1 MIIEEA
7 LAYHLLNDAVVSAL
21 AGDRG
26 YPQVIPQEA
35 ALPAW
40 AYQRISGPRLLAH
53 DGPTGL
59 ASPRFQITCTGNTYG
74 EAKGL
79 CNAIRVALDGYKGL
93 MGGASGVQVESAG
106 VENEIDGYN
115 QATGKQTVRLDLLI
129 WHKE

>member
-1 MIIEEA
+1 MNIEEA
-7 LAYHLLNDAVVSAL
+7 LYYHLSHDAGVIIL
-21 AGDRG
+21 AGARG
-26 YPQVIPQEA
+26 YPQVIPQDA
-35 ALPAW
+35 SLPAW

-74 EAKGL
+74 EAKNL
-79 CNAIRVALDGYKGL
+79 CNAIRVALDGFRGL
-93 MGGASGVQVESAG
+93 MGGAGGVQVESVG